1 MKKML
6 LLALALLLTACG
18 TPQSG
23 HQNFEPVSLYER
35 RNADAVAT
43 DKDIEAEIYEDINGD
58 DALKLQTHVNANAYN
73 GAVLI
78 TGEAAT
84 PELRN
89 KIIALIRVIDNVK
102 RVNNNIAIAYP
113 SDAASR
119 AHDAQITR
127 NITAALAQIR
137 TLPDFDSSQVKV
149 VTENAAVYLMGLV
162 HREEGAVVVNV
173 VRHQPDVKK
182 IITVFEYLD

>member
-1 MKKML
+1 MKNPL
-6 LLALALLLTACG
+6 LPLLTLLLTACG

-35 RNADAVAT
+35 RSADAVAN
-43 DKDIEAEIYEDINGD
+43 DRDIEAEIYEDLNDD
-58 DALKLQTHVNANAYN
+58 DALQTQTHVNANVYN
-73 GAVLI
+73 GAVLV

-89 KIIALIRVIDNVK
+89 KIITLIRVIDNVN

-113 SDAASR
+113 SDVHNR
-119 AHDAQITR
+119 AKDVQMTR
-127 NITAALAQIR
+127 NITAVLTQIR
-137 TLPDFDSSQVKV
+137 TLPNFDSSQVKV
-149 VTENAAVYLMGLV
+149 VTENAVVYLMGLV
-162 HREEGAVVVNV
+162 HREEGSLVVNV